1 MTVAP
6 TAQPRLEVGRVVSR
20 TFSLAAGQAL
30 LLFPVA
36 AVSQALSRVVGWLVF
51 ATNPLLFMPAPVRN
65 ATWHPLDQLK
75 PVSDQ
80 FIQGIFGVAMA
91 WIAYTALS
99 GIKVSPREAIAA
111 WSRALVPIAVTQLAI
126 CALAL
131 VEIPITYGLTVHP
144 SGWTIAASLLGSLL
158 WLIAFIY
165 LALGWWVVGPVVI
178 VENRGPID
186 ALRRSFELTRGYR
199 WALFGIGF
207 VVTAATAVPMWA
219 LWLLN
224 GTGIPPRIALPL
236 WSAAGAASLLLQIAL
251 SVLMAV
257 AAAVAY
263 SDMRRFKEGAPAQA
277 DVFA

>member
-6 TAQPRLEVGRVVSR
+6 TAQPRLEVGGVVSR

-144 SGWTIAASLLGSLL
+144 SGWTIAASLLGSLA
-158 WLIAFIY
+158 WLIAFVY
-165 LALGWWVVGPVVI
+165 LALGWWVAGPVVI
-178 VENRGPID
+178 VESRGPID

-207 VVTAATAVPMWA
+207 VVTAATVVPMWA

-224 GTGIPPRIALPL
+224 GTGIPPRTALPL

-263 SDMRRFKEGAPAQA
+263 SDLRRFKEGAPAQA